1 MSDEVYRKLAKV
13 LDALPKYFPSMESGV
28 EIKILKRIFK
38 PDDVELFCDLKA
50 GYLKFSQVSVEEKSE
65 FDIFSFFAI
74 SFNRTAP
81 I

>member
-28 EIKILKRIFK
+28 EIKILKKIFK

-50 GYLKFSQVSVEEKSE
+50 GYHKFS
-65 FDIFSFFAI
+65 
-74 SFNRTAP
+74 
-81 I
+81 